1 VNLRF
6 RFQIYPIS
14 FCELRKNITF
24 VKIFLTKINSSEMRK
39 QRTRQHI
46 IEDLSFNHIEKQI
59 LLAGFTMNR
68 NSNDYGIDGYIQ
80 TFLPTGEIYKK
91 TIDFQLKS
99 TDYIQYTEKRQALA
113 FDLNIVDLEFWLSKD
128 RQMLLILYDAQ
139 KDIAYYIDLAIYFE
153 KNRKSL
159 AEINKFVCVYLPV
172 HQIFN
177 PQAVIALR

>member
-1 VNLRF
+1 
-6 RFQIYPIS
+6 
-14 FCELRKNITF
+14 
-24 VKIFLTKINSSEMRK
+24 MRK

-80 TFLPTGEIYKK
+80 TFRHTGEIHEK

-99 TDYIQYTEKRQALA
+99 TDNIQYLEKKQAHT
-113 FDLNIVDLEFWLSKD
+113 FDLSIDDLEFWLSKD

-139 KDIAYYIDLAIYFE
+139 KDIAYYIDLAIYFQ

-159 AEINKFVCVYLPV
+159 AEINKFVRVYLPI
-172 HQIFN
+172 HQVLN